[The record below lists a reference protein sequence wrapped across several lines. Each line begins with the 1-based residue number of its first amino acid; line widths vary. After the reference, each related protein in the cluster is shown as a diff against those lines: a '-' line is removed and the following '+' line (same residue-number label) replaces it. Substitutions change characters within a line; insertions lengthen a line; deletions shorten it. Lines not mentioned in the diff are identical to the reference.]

1 MRSSLADA
9 LRAFY
14 QNQRWPL
21 SALFLIVLLSR
32 LPFLDAGYGANVDA
46 WRVAR
51 VAHDIATSG
60 EYSVSRFPGYPVQ
73 EIVCSWFWNGGP
85 IMLNGLTA
93 LFSAAVATTF
103 AAIARELTFRH

>member
-51 VAHDIATSG
+51 WPTTLRRR
-60 EYSVSRFPGYPVQ
+60 VSIPFRAFPVILCKRLFAPGFGTAVQ
-73 EIVCSWFWNGGP
+73 SC
-85 IMLNGLTA
+85 
-93 LFSAAVATTF
+93 
-103 AAIARELTFRH
+103 